1 MHAETA
7 DNKPHYP
14 ASPYLTE
21 IVSKEGK
28 EVRLCS
34 WLKQISCVE
43 VSCQFRS
50 DWTPAIEVY
59 HVRKTCEQVKVPT
72 LETIH
77 FVAGTPPERR
87 FRLTDGANGT
97 DARVSR

>member
-1 MHAETA
+1 MPNTPTT
-7 DNKPHYP
+7 NRIIP
-14 ASPYLTE
+14 SCYLTE
-21 IVSKEGK
+21 IVTKEGA

-50 DWTPAIEVY
+50 DWTPTIEVY
-59 HVRKTCEQVKVPT
+59 HVRKACEQVKVPA

-87 FRLTDGANGT
+87 FRLADGAVGT
-97 DARVSR
+97 TAVSR